1 MKKHVQA
8 RTRPGRL
15 RLAAAIAVGT
25 LGLAITVG
33 GVYASLNATAFN
45 ATAQDVGSG
54 TLELTMTNNG
64 TGFSQQIAD
73 LAPGDTVNR
82 YVSLTQDGSLD
93 GRNLTLSV
101 RDATPTKLTTDA
113 TDGLKVTISVCTG
126 GTWNAT
132 DGTCS
137 GLAEPL
143 LGSTALAS
151 LASTPETV
159 LEGPLAAGSVTH
171 LQMSLILPDQT
182 ETTVNGTPPANT
194 IQGLSAKLTWTF
206 TEQQRAASTT
216 NG

>member
-1 MKKHVQA
+1 MNKHVQ
-8 RTRPGRL
+8 TYPRPGRG
-15 RLAAAIAVGT
+15 RLVAATAVGA
-25 LGLAITVG
+25 LGLAVTVG

-54 TLELTMTNNG
+54 TLELTMANNG

-73 LAPGDTVNR
+73 LAPGDRVNR
-82 YVSLTQDGSLD
+82 YVSLTQDGSLG

-101 RDATPTKLTTDA
+101 SDATPTKLTTDA
-113 TDGLKVTISVCTG
+113 TNGLKVTVSACTG

-137 GLAEPL
+137 GTVQPL

-151 LASTPETV
+151 LASTPAAV
-159 LEGPLAAGSVTH
+159 LSGPLAAGSVTH
-171 LQMSLILPDQT
+171 LQMSLVLPDQT
-182 ETTVNGTPPANT
+182 ETTVNGTLPANT

-206 TEQQRAASTT
+206 TEQQREASTA